1 MVDYQLL
8 LIPINKQFHLNT
20 FPLVMGTEYEKT
32 WLLKHV
38 SQSQPTSEQLQ
49 NRTTEYSLGKGGERR

>member
-1 MVDYQLL
+1 
-8 LIPINKQFHLNT
+8 
-20 FPLVMGTEYEKT
+20 MGTEYEKT

-49 NRTTEYSLGKGGERR
+49 NRTIASMHRSEILNNRIQSGEGGEKKMK

>member
-1 MVDYQLL
+1 
-8 LIPINKQFHLNT
+8 
-20 FPLVMGTEYEKT
+20 MGTEYEKT

-49 NRTTEYSLGKGGERR
+49 NRTIASMHRSEIPNRIQSGEGGEKKMK

>member
-1 MVDYQLL
+1 
-8 LIPINKQFHLNT
+8 
-20 FPLVMGTEYEKT
+20 MGTEYEKT

-49 NRTTEYSLGKGGERR
+49 NRTIASMHRSEILNSRIQSGEGGKEDEVKVIDTFP